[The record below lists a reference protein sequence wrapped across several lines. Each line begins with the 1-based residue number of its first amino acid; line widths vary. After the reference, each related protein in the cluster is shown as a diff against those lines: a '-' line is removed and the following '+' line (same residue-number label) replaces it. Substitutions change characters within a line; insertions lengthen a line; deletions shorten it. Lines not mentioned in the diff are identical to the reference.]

1 MSPPSPRFVVRAYP
15 PALRAAAV
23 ALLALAVLCLL
34 DLGGGLLL
42 DIVAPGE
49 LERVTLPLMF
59 RRLIGFALAPWLCF
73 LVLRWLARAEVEIGA
88 ETVTVAGRRTRWD
101 IPRSAVS
108 GVTPWRLPWPGP
120 GVTIR
125 LSSGRA
131 MSPGLGMADPTPL
144 VAALGGGI
152 GHPRLVAARAARATR
167 WLRHPL
173 HALVLAPLVPTAIL
187 FRLHQIIMY
196 GGWLGELH
204 WYGLARWLNTL
215 FGVWLSTAGAML
227 CWYAGCRV
235 AVALL
240 AWPAAH
246 LAEPRARALRW
257 AIEGVAF
264 IGYYGGVAWLLWS
277 RLAA

>member
-1 MSPPSPRFVVRAYP
+1 MTRSPRLVARAYP

-23 ALLALAVLCLL
+23 ALLALAVLCVL
-34 DLGGGLLL
+34 DMGGGLLL
-42 DIVAPGE
+42 DIVSPGE

-59 RRLIGFALAPWLCF
+59 QRLVWFALAPWLVY
-73 LVLRWLARAEVEIGA
+73 LALRWIARAEVEVG
-88 ETVTVAGRRTRWD
+88 ETSVTIAGRRTSWE
-101 IPRSAVS
+101 IPRAAVTQVS
-108 GVTPWRLPWPGP
+108 PWRLPWPGP
-120 GVTIR
+120 GITVR
-125 LSSGRA
+125 LASGRA
-131 MSPGLGMADPTPL
+131 MSLAMPDPTPL
-144 VAALGGGI
+144 VAELGGAVDD
-152 GHPRLVAARAARATR
+152 PRLVAARAARATR

-173 HALVLAPLVPTAIL
+173 HTVVLAPLVPTAIL

-196 GGWLGELH
+196 GGWLGELQ
-204 WYGLARWLNTL
+204 WYGLARWLDTL

-227 CWYAGCRV
+227 CWYAGCRLV
-235 AVALL
+235 AALV

-257 AIEGVAF
+257 AIEVVAF

>member
-1 MSPPSPRFVVRAYP
+1 MTRSPRLVARAYP

-23 ALLALAVLCLL
+23 ALLALAVLCVL
-34 DLGGGLLL
+34 DMGGGLLL
-42 DIVAPGE
+42 DIVSPGE

-59 RRLIGFALAPWLCF
+59 QRLVWFALAPWLVY
-73 LVLRWLARAEVEIGA
+73 LALRWIARAEVEVG
-88 ETVTVAGRRTRWD
+88 ETSVTIAGRRTSWE
-101 IPRSAVS
+101 IPRAAVTE
-108 GVTPWRLPWPGP
+108 VTPWRLPWPGP
-120 GVTIR
+120 GITVR
-125 LSSGRA
+125 LASGRA
-131 MSPGLGMADPTPL
+131 MSLAMPDPTPL
-144 VAALGGGI
+144 VAELGGAVDD
-152 GHPRLVAARAARATR
+152 PRLVAARAARATR

-173 HALVLAPLVPTAIL
+173 HTVVLAPLVPTAIL

-196 GGWLGELH
+196 GGWLGELQ
-204 WYGLARWLNTL
+204 WYGLARWLDTL

-227 CWYAGCRV
+227 CWYAGCRL
-235 AVALL
+235 AAALV